1 MELDRL
7 APQPGETGQQ
17 LFERIKADPQ
27 IQIINHQL
35 ADRERA
41 LQAEK
46 LAQSTAHSS
55 EKLRQ
60 KLEKENQQLR
70 NQLDQLRDLP
80 LEDVAWHLGLT
91 KTKDGKWKGGG
102 DIISIDEPKWYDF
115 APGAQKGGGGAID
128 LVMYV
133 NSCSFLHALA
143 WLSDR
148 FGSGGMLKAATHH
161 AREQAQ
167 QIAQSEPAPQF
178 TPPAAD
184 ESQWFA
190 VQQYLTQQRGLPEN
204 MVQAL
209 HSRRFVYADNQQNA
223 VFIMRSLTGETTG
236 AFKRG
241 TRGEDNTFMGYA
253 RGTKRA
259 DGWFYLRLGGKPDD
273 DITRVVITKSPIDAL
288 SLAAIEGM
296 PQQKT
301 MYLVADSTKSLP
313 VEYLQSIPT
322 VIAAYDND
330 AGDELALAIK
340 EQLPQTERM
349 RPALKDWNE
358 ELLARLRQQQKQKQL
373 GIER

>member
-46 LAQSTAHSS
+46 LAQSTANSS

-60 KLEKENQQLR
+60 QLEKENQQLR